1 MGYKPIPNTQEV
13 QFLDWARKIQL
24 LDWEK
29 LTGNFQKQLED
40 FSEKEKSLYMEVKG
54 LIDTTKAQRDQ
65 ERDQETKEAIVEGL
79 ESLLNIL

>member
-1 MGYKPIPNTQEV
+1 MGYKPIPKTQEV

-29 LTGNFQKQLED
+29 LTGNFQKHLEG
-40 FSEKEKSLYMEVKG
+40 FSEEERSLYKE
-54 LIDTTKAQRDQ
+54 LNDFINTTEAQRDR